1 MAAKEFEPGYLKLL
15 REGKLKERVELL
27 KERLSSC
34 DLCPHE
40 CGVNRLKGEKGFCR
54 VLDKPLVSSYGP
66 HFGEERPLVG
76 YGGSGTIFFTYC
88 NMACVYCQN
97 WEISHLGSGEET
109 TTEEL
114 ARMMLALQARGCHNI
129 NFVTP
134 THQIAFIVEAVLLAA
149 ERGLHLPLVYNC
161 GGYEKVE
168 TLQILDG
175 IIDIYMPDFKYWD
188 EKIALKLSKVPRYP
202 QVARAAIKEMHR
214 QVGDLELDEEFIARR
229 GLIIRH
235 LVLPGGLAGTKE
247 ILRWI
252 AREIS
257 PNTYVNIMDQYYPCG
272 DAWKYPP
279 LDRRITKEEYEEAL
293 LAAKEAGLKRLD
305 DRVEQRLLWLSF

>member
-1 MAAKEFEPGYLKLL
+1 MADYPKEPAYLELYRRGELQEKA
-15 REGKLKERVELL
+15 RILKE
-27 KERLSSC
+27 KLSSC

-54 VLDKPLVSSYGP
+54 VSDRPVVSSYGP
-66 HFGEERPLVG
+66 HFGEEQPLVG
-76 YGGSGTIFFTYC
+76 YGGSGTIFFTFC

-97 WEISHLGSGEET
+97 WEISHLGEGEEVSS
-109 TTEEL
+109 EEL

-134 THQIAFIVEAVLLAA
+134 THQVAFIVEALVMAV
-149 ERGLHLPLVYNC
+149 EKGLRLPLVYNC

-168 TLQILDG
+168 TLKILEG
-175 IIDIYMPDFKYWD
+175 VIDIYMPDFKYWD

-214 QVGDLELDEEFIARR
+214 QVGDLVLDDEFIARR
-229 GLIIRH
+229 GLLIRH

-247 ILRWI
+247 ILKWI
-252 AREIS
+252 AEEIS

-279 LDRRITKEEYEEAL
+279 LDRRLTKEEYEEAL
-293 LAAKEAGLKRLD
+293 RWAQEVGLTRLD
-305 DRVEQRLLWLSF
+305 QRAARKLLWLTF

>member
-15 REGKLKERVELL
+15 REGKLRERVESL
-27 KERLSSC
+27 KERLTNC

-54 VLDKPLVSSYGP
+54 VLDKPVVSSYGP

-76 YGGSGTIFFTYC
+76 YGGSGTIFLTYC

-97 WEISHLGSGEET
+97 WEISHLGSGEEISI
-109 TTEEL
+109 EEL
-114 ARMMLALQARGCHNI
+114 SRMMLALQARGCHNI

-134 THQIAFIVEAVLLAA
+134 THQIAFIVEAVFLAA
-149 ERGLHLPLVYNC
+149 ERGLRSPLVYNC

-175 IIDIYMPDFKYWD
+175 IFDIYMPDFKYWD
-188 EKIALKLSKVPRYP
+188 EKIALNLSKVVRYP

-214 QVGDLELDEEFIARR
+214 QVGDLELDEDFIAKR
-229 GLIIRH
+229 GLIVRH

-247 ILRWI
+247 ILMWI
-252 AREIS
+252 ARELS

-305 DRVEQRLLWLSF
+305 DRVEQRLLWLSL

>member
-1 MAAKEFEPGYLKLL
+1 MADYPKEPAYLELYRRGEL
-15 REGKLKERVELL
+15 QERARIL

-54 VLDKPLVSSYGP
+54 VLDRPVVSSYGP
-66 HFGEERPLVG
+66 HFGEEQPLVG
-76 YGGSGTIFFTYC
+76 YGGSGTIFFTFC

-97 WEISHLGSGEET
+97 WEISHLGEGEEVSS
-109 TTEEL
+109 EEL

-134 THQIAFIVEAVLLAA
+134 THQVAFIVEALVMAV
-149 ERGLHLPLVYNC
+149 EKGLRLPLVYNC

-168 TLQILDG
+168 TLKILEG
-175 IIDIYMPDFKYWD
+175 VIDIYMPDFKYWD

-214 QVGDLELDEEFIARR
+214 QVGDLVLDDEFIARR
-229 GLIIRH
+229 GLLIRH

-247 ILRWI
+247 ILKWI
-252 AREIS
+252 AEEIS

-272 DAWKYPP
+272 EAWKYPP
-279 LDRRITKEEYEEAL
+279 LDRRLTKEEYEEAL
-293 LAAKEAGLKRLD
+293 RWAQEVGLTRLD
-305 DRVEQRLLWLSF
+305 QRAARKLLWLTF

>member
-109 TTEEL
+109 TAEEL

>member
-1 MAAKEFEPGYLKLL
+1 MADYPKEPAYL
-15 REGKLKERVELL
+15 ELYRRGELQEKARIL

-54 VLDKPLVSSYGP
+54 VLDRPVVSSYGP
-66 HFGEERPLVG
+66 HFGEEQPLVG
-76 YGGSGTIFFTYC
+76 YGGSGTIFFTFC

-97 WEISHLGSGEET
+97 WEISHLGEGEEVSS
-109 TTEEL
+109 EEL

-134 THQIAFIVEAVLLAA
+134 THQVAFIVEALVMAV
-149 ERGLHLPLVYNC
+149 EKGLRLPLVYNC

-168 TLQILDG
+168 TLKILEG
-175 IIDIYMPDFKYWD
+175 VIDIYMPDFKYWD

-214 QVGDLELDEEFIARR
+214 QVGDLVLDDEFIARR
-229 GLIIRH
+229 GLLIRH

-247 ILRWI
+247 ILKWI
-252 AREIS
+252 AEEIS

-279 LDRRITKEEYEEAL
+279 LDRRLTKEEYEEAL
-293 LAAKEAGLKRLD
+293 RWAQEVGLTRLD
-305 DRVEQRLLWLSF
+305 QRAARKLLWLTF

>member
-1 MAAKEFEPGYLKLL
+1 MPEAFEPSYLRLH
-15 REGKLKERVELL
+15 REGKLKERARLL
-27 KERLSSC
+27 RERLTSC

-40 CGVNRLKGEKGFCR
+40 CGVNRLAGEKGFCR
-54 VLDKPLVSSYGP
+54 VAGEAVVSSYGP

-97 WEISHLGSGEET
+97 WEISHLGLGEET
-109 TTEEL
+109 GAEEL
-114 ARMMLALQARGCHNI
+114 SRMMLALQARGCHNI
-129 NFVTP
+129 NLVTP
-134 THQIAFIVEAVLLAA
+134 THQVAFIVEALVLAV
-149 ERGLHLPLVYNC
+149 EKGLKIPIVYNC

-168 TLQILDG
+168 TLRLLEG
-175 IIDIYMPDFKYWD
+175 VVDIYMPDFKYWD

-214 QVGDLELDEEFIARR
+214 QVGDLELDEEFIAKR

-235 LVLPGGLAGTKE
+235 LVLPGGLSGTEE
-247 ILRWI
+247 ILNWI
-252 AREIS
+252 AQELS

-279 LDRRITKEEYEEAL
+279 LDRRITKEEYERAL
-293 LAAKEAGLKRLD
+293 LAAKKAGLKRLD
-305 DRVEQRLLWLSF
+305 ERVEQRLLWLSF

>member
-1 MAAKEFEPGYLKLL
+1 MAKNFEAGYLKLL
-15 REGKLKERVELL
+15 RTGELKERARLL
-27 KERLSSC
+27 RERLAAC

-40 CGVNRLKGEKGFCR
+40 CGVNRLKGELGFCR
-54 VLDKPLVSSYGP
+54 VADKPIVSSYGP

-97 WEISHLGSGEET
+97 WEISHLGSGDEVSL
-109 TTEEL
+109 EEL

-134 THQIAFIVEAVLLAA
+134 THQIAFIVEALVLAA
-149 ERGLHLPLVYNC
+149 EKGLHVPLVYNC
-161 GGYEKVE
+161 GGYEKIE
-168 TLQILDG
+168 TLKLLDG

-188 EKIALKLSKVPRYP
+188 EKVALKLSKVPRYP
-202 QVARAAIKEMHR
+202 QVAKAAIKEMHR
-214 QVGDLELDEEFIARR
+214 QVGDLELDDEFIARR
-229 GLIIRH
+229 GLLIRH

-247 ILRWI
+247 ILRFI
-252 AREIS
+252 AEEIS

-279 LDRRITKEEYEEAL
+279 LDRRLSREEYEEAL
-293 LAAKEAGLKRLD
+293 RFAQEVGLKRLD
-305 DRVEQRLLWLSF
+305 ERAERKLLWLSF

>member
-1 MAAKEFEPGYLKLL
+1 MPEAFEPSYLRLH
-15 REGKLKERVELL
+15 REGKLKERARLL
-27 KERLSSC
+27 RERLTSC

-40 CGVNRLKGEKGFCR
+40 CGVNRLAGEKGFCR
-54 VLDKPLVSSYGP
+54 VAGEAVVSSYGP

-97 WEISHLGSGEET
+97 WEISHLGLGEET
-109 TTEEL
+109 GAEEL
-114 ARMMLALQARGCHNI
+114 SRMMLALQARGCHNI
-129 NFVTP
+129 NLVTP
-134 THQIAFIVEAVLLAA
+134 THQVAFIVEALVLAV
-149 ERGLHLPLVYNC
+149 EKGLKIPIVYNC

-168 TLQILDG
+168 TLRLLEG
-175 IIDIYMPDFKYWD
+175 IVDIYMPDFKYWD

-214 QVGDLELDEEFIARR
+214 QVGDLELDEEFIAKR

-235 LVLPGGLAGTKE
+235 LVLPGGLSGTEE
-247 ILRWI
+247 ILNWI
-252 AREIS
+252 AQELS

-279 LDRRITKEEYEEAL
+279 LDRRITKEEYERAI
-293 LAAKEAGLKRLD
+293 LAAKKAGLKRLD
-305 DRVEQRLLWLSF
+305 ERVEQRLLWLSF

>member
-1 MAAKEFEPGYLKLL
+1 MPEAFEPSYLRLH
-15 REGKLKERVELL
+15 REGKLKERARLL
-27 KERLSSC
+27 RERLTSC

-40 CGVNRLKGEKGFCR
+40 CGVNRLAGEKGFCR
-54 VLDKPLVSSYGP
+54 VAGEAVVSSYGP

-97 WEISHLGSGEET
+97 WEISHLGLGEET
-109 TTEEL
+109 GAEEL
-114 ARMMLALQARGCHNI
+114 SRMMLALQARGCHNI
-129 NFVTP
+129 NLVTP
-134 THQIAFIVEAVLLAA
+134 THQVAFIVEALVLAV
-149 ERGLHLPLVYNC
+149 EKGLKIPIVYNC

-168 TLQILDG
+168 TLRLLEG
-175 IIDIYMPDFKYWD
+175 IVDIYMPDFKYWD

-214 QVGDLELDEEFIARR
+214 QVGDLELDEEFIAKR

-235 LVLPGGLAGTKE
+235 LVLPGGLSGTEE
-247 ILRWI
+247 ILNWI
-252 AREIS
+252 AQELS
-257 PNTYVNIMDQYYPCG
+257 PHTYVNIMDQYYPCG

-279 LDRRITKEEYEEAL
+279 LDRRITKEEYERAL
-293 LAAKEAGLKRLD
+293 LAAKKAGLKRLD
-305 DRVEQRLLWLSF
+305 ERVEQRLLWLSF

>member
-1 MAAKEFEPGYLKLL
+1 MAKNFVPGYLKLL
-15 REGKLKERVELL
+15 REGKLRERVELL
-27 KERLSSC
+27 KEKLSRC

-40 CGVNRLKGEKGFCR
+40 CGVNRLQGEKGFCR
-54 VLDKPLVSSYGP
+54 VLDKPVISSYGP

-76 YGGSGTIFFTYC
+76 YGGSGTIFLTYC

-109 TTEEL
+109 TVEEL
-114 ARMMLALQARGCHNI
+114 ARMMLSLQARGCHNI

-149 ERGLHLPLVYNC
+149 EKGLHLPLVYNC

-168 TLQILDG
+168 TLKILEG

-202 QVARAAIKEMHR
+202 QVAQAALKEMHR
-214 QVGDLELDEEFIARR
+214 QVGDLELDEEFLARR

-235 LVLPGGLAGTKE
+235 LVLPGGLAGTRE
-247 ILRWI
+247 ILHWI
-252 AREIS
+252 AKELS

-279 LDRRITKEEYEEAL
+279 LDRRITREEYEEAL
-293 LAAKEAGLKRLD
+293 RAAQEAGLKRLD
-305 DRVEQRLLWLSF
+305 DRVEQRLLWLSL

>member
-1 MAAKEFEPGYLKLL
+1 MMASFEPGYLKLY
-15 REGKLKERVELL
+15 REGRLKERAAQLRQQLEAC
-27 KERLSSC
+27 S
-34 DLCPHE
+34 LCPHE

-54 VLDKPLVSSYGP
+54 VADKPVVSSYGP

-109 TTEEL
+109 TIEEL

-134 THQIAFIVEAVLLAA
+134 THQIVFIVEALVLAA
-149 ERGLHLPLVYNC
+149 EKGLKVPLVYNC

-168 TLQILDG
+168 TLKLLEG

-202 QVARAAIKEMHR
+202 QVARAALKEMHR
-214 QVGDLELDEEFIARR
+214 QVGDLELDDEFIARR
-229 GLIIRH
+229 GLIVRH
-235 LVLPGGLAGTKE
+235 LVLPGGLAGTKY
-247 ILRWI
+247 ILSWI
-252 AREIS
+252 AKELS

-305 DRVEQRLLWLSF
+305 ERVERRLLWLTF